1 MMDQLRKAQADEG
14 IAEGKIKTI
23 IQNVDTRWNSCQDIM
38 ESFLG
43 LANKVAVILINK
55 LERVKGLPEMLNAL
69 ELNICRDL
77 CRLFQPYKTATEQ
90 INGEQYVTASLVI
103 PLISLLANRTNK
115 SSLDTDKGN
124 RDKEALVKIFEK
136 RFQTFQQQFECPRK
150 KDVEKQEDFDDF
162 MSSHNYST
170 QRDMHDDN
178 KENKELKLYFS
189 LRYGNL
195 INQPFQA
202 FINSP

>member
-1 MMDQLRKAQADEG
+1 MDQLRKAQADEG

-77 CRLFQPYKTATEQ
+77 YRLFQPYKTATEQ
-90 INGEQYVTASLVI
+90 ISGKQYVTVS
-103 PLISLLANRTNK
+103 NCK
-115 SSLDTDKGN
+115 
-124 RDKEALVKIFEK
+124 
-136 RFQTFQQQFECPRK
+136 
-150 KDVEKQEDFDDF
+150 
-162 MSSHNYST
+162 
-170 QRDMHDDN
+170 
-178 KENKELKLYFS
+178 
-189 LRYGNL
+189 
-195 INQPFQA
+195 
-202 FINSP
+202 

>member
-150 KDVEKQEDFDDF
+150 KG
-162 MSSHNYST
+162 MSSC
-170 QRDMHDDN
+170 
-178 KENKELKLYFS
+178 
-189 LRYGNL
+189 
-195 INQPFQA
+195 
-202 FINSP
+202 